1 MYMSPCKDSIQDYLY
16 FQEQIKQNMQK
27 LQDKCPNKVI
37 KFLLARESQ
46 TTLNKMINCSWS
58 DSMDKKYLSKL
69 LKIKCEDL

>member
-1 MYMSPCKDSIQDYLY
+1 MSPCKDSIQDYLY
-16 FQEQIKQNMQK
+16 FQERIKLNMNEIK
-27 LQDKCPNKVI
+27 DKCPEKVI

-46 TTLNKMINCSWS
+46 TTLNKMINCTWS

>member
-1 MYMSPCKDSIQDYLY
+1 MSPCKDSIQDYLY

-27 LQDKCPNKVI
+27 LQDKCPDKVI

-46 TTLNKMINCSWS
+46 TTLNKMINCTWS

>member
-1 MYMSPCKDSIQDYLY
+1 MSPCKDSIQDYLY

-27 LQDKCPNKVI
+27 LKDKCPDKVL